1 MLKNITVI
9 VALFL
14 VFGLGI
20 FAAKKYYQF
29 GETVKQES
37 SQVLLE
43 RMKAVAKV
51 VAVEGYFSEI
61 YTHEDYY
68 NFDLS
73 PFRKKALLRVK
84 AKVSVGYD
92 LEGMKIDADDA
103 TKVISISSIPDP
115 KILSIDHDVDY
126 YDIQEGTF
134 NSFTEKEFT
143 ELNRR
148 AKKFIEEKAKSDDLG
163 LLLAAEEQKLK
174 MLESIEMIA
183 NTAGYAVEFKKEYEQ
198 LDFEGK
204 VDIPDVQSK

>member
-1 MLKNITVI
+1 MAKNIAAI

-29 GETVKQES
+29 GETVSKQN

-43 RMKAVAKV
+43 QIKSVAKV
-51 VAVEGYFSEI
+51 IAVEGYFSEI

-92 LEGMKIDADDA
+92 LESMKIEADDA
-103 TKVISISSIPDP
+103 TKIITISKVPNP
-115 KILSIDHDVDY
+115 EILSIEHDVDY

-134 NSFTEKEFT
+134 NSFSEQELTD
-143 ELNRR
+143 LNRR
-148 AKKFIEEKAKSDDLG
+148 AKKFIEEKAKSDELG
-163 LLLAAEEQKLK
+163 LLPAAEEQKLK
-174 MLESIEMIA
+174 MLESIKIIA
-183 NTAGYAVEFKKEYEQ
+183 NTAGYEVKELNAYENNTI
-198 LDFEGK
+198 K
-204 VDIPDVQSK
+204 N

>member
-1 MLKNITVI
+1 MAKKIAVI
-9 VALFL
+9 VALFV

-29 GETVKQES
+29 GETVSKQN

-43 RMKAVAKV
+43 RMKSVAKV

-92 LEGMKIDADDA
+92 LESMKIEANDV
-103 TKVISISSIPDP
+103 TKIISISNIPDP

-134 NSFTEKEFT
+134 NSFTEQELT
-143 ELNRR
+143 DLNRR
-148 AKKFIEEKAKSDDLG
+148 AKKFIEEKAKSDELG
-163 LLLAAEEQKLK
+163 LLPAAEEQKLK
-174 MLESIEMIA
+174 MIESIKMIA
-183 NTAGYAVEFKKEYEQ
+183 NTAGYEVKELTVYEENNIKNILQ
-198 LDFEGK
+198 N
-204 VDIPDVQSK
+204 

>member
-1 MLKNITVI
+1 MAKNIAAI
-9 VALFL
+9 VALIL

-29 GETVKQES
+29 GETVAQQN

-43 RMKAVAKV
+43 RMKSVAKV
-51 VAVEGYFSEI
+51 IAVEGYFSEI

-92 LEGMKIDADDA
+92 LENMKIEANDL
-103 TKVISISSIPDP
+103 TKIISISNVPDP
-115 KILSIDHDVDY
+115 GILSIDHDVDY

-134 NSFTEKEFT
+134 NSFTEQELT
-143 ELNRR
+143 DLNRR
-148 AKKFIEEKAKSDDLG
+148 AKKFIEEKAKSDELG
-163 LLLAAEEQKLK
+163 LLPAAEEQKLK
-174 MLESIEMIA
+174 MLESLKMIA
-183 NTAGYAVEFKKEYEQ
+183 NTAGYEVRELTVYE
-198 LDFEGK
+198 ENTIK
-204 VDIPDVQSK
+204 N

>member
-1 MLKNITVI
+1 MIKNIVAI

-14 VFGLGI
+14 VFGLGV

-29 GETVKQES
+29 GENIATNN

-43 RMKAVAKV
+43 QMKSVAKV
-51 VAVEGYFSEI
+51 IAVEGYFSEI

-92 LEGMKIDADDA
+92 LENMRIEANDA
-103 TKVISISSIPDP
+103 TKIISISNIPEP

-134 NSFTEKEFT
+134 NSFSEKELT

-148 AKKFIEEKAKSDDLG
+148 AKNYIEEKAKSDELG
-163 LLLAAEEQKLK
+163 LLVAAEEQKL
-174 MLESIEMIA
+174 MMIESIKIIA
-183 NTAGYAVEFKKEYEQ
+183 NTAGYKVKE
-198 LDFEGK
+198 L
-204 VDIPDVQSK
+204 VDYDTNSIKNSFQN

>member
-1 MLKNITVI
+1 MAKNIAAI
-9 VALFL
+9 VALLL

-20 FAAKKYYQF
+20 FATKKYYQL
-29 GETVKQES
+29 GETVTKQN

-43 RMKAVAKV
+43 RMKSVAKV
-51 VAVEGYFSEI
+51 IAVEGYFSEI

-92 LEGMKIDADDA
+92 LEGMKMEANDA
-103 TKVISISSIPDP
+103 TKIISISNIPDP
-115 KILSIDHDVDY
+115 EILSIDHEIDY

-134 NSFTEKEFT
+134 NSFTEQELT

-148 AKKFIEEKAKSDDLG
+148 AKKFIEEKAKSDELG
-163 LLLAAEEQKLK
+163 LLPAAEEQKLK
-174 MLESIEMIA
+174 MLESIEIIA
-183 NTAGYAVEFKKEYEQ
+183 NTAGYEVKELTVYEENNILQ
-198 LDFEGK
+198 N
-204 VDIPDVQSK
+204 

>member
-1 MLKNITVI
+1 MAKNIAAI
-9 VALFL
+9 VALVL

-29 GETVKQES
+29 GEIVATQN

-43 RMKAVAKV
+43 RMKSVAKI

-92 LEGMKIDADDA
+92 LENMKIEANDV
-103 TKVISISSIPDP
+103 TKTISISRVPDP

-134 NSFTEKEFT
+134 NSFSEQELT

-148 AKKFIEEKAKSDDLG
+148 AKKFIEEKAKSDELG
-163 LLLAAEEQKLK
+163 LLPAAEEQKLK
-174 MLESIEMIA
+174 MIESIKMIA
-183 NTAGYAVEFKKEYEQ
+183 NTAGYEVEELTIYEEKNIKNILQ
-198 LDFEGK
+198 N
-204 VDIPDVQSK
+204 

>member
-1 MLKNITVI
+1 MAKNIAAI
-9 VALFL
+9 VALCV

-29 GETVKQES
+29 GETVTTQS

-43 RMKAVAKV
+43 QMKAVAKV
-51 VAVEGYFSEI
+51 VAIEGHFSEI

-92 LEGMKIDADDA
+92 LENMKIEADDA
-103 TKVISISSIPDP
+103 TKTISISNVPDP
-115 KILSIDHDVDY
+115 KILSIDHEVDY

-134 NSFTEKEFT
+134 NSFSAQELT
-143 ELNRR
+143 ELNQR
-148 AKKFIEEKAKSDDLG
+148 AKKFIEEKAQSDELG
-163 LLLAAEEQKLK
+163 LLPAAEEQKLK
-174 MLESIEMIA
+174 MLESIEIIA
-183 NTAGYAVEFKKEYEQ
+183 NTAGYTVKELTIYEENTIKNILQ
-198 LDFEGK
+198 N
-204 VDIPDVQSK
+204 

>member
-1 MLKNITVI
+1 MLKNIASI
-9 VALFL
+9 AALFI

-29 GETVKQES
+29 GETVKEES

-51 VAVEGYFSEI
+51 IAVEGYFSEI

-92 LEGMKIDADDA
+92 LERMKIEADDV
-103 TKVISISSIPDP
+103 TKIISISNIPDP

-143 ELNRR
+143 ELNKR
-148 AKKFIEEKAKSDDLG
+148 AKNFIEEKAKSDDLG
-163 LLLAAEEQKLK
+163 LLPAAEEQKLK
-174 MLESIEMIA
+174 MLESIEIIA
-183 NTAGYAVEFKKEYEQ
+183 QTAGYTVEFKKEYTQ
-198 LDFEGK
+198 PDFEGK
-204 VDIPDVQSK
+204 MNIPDVQFK

>member
-1 MLKNITVI
+1 MAKNIAAI
-9 VALFL
+9 VALVL

-29 GETVKQES
+29 GEIVATQN

-43 RMKAVAKV
+43 RMKSVAKI
-51 VAVEGYFSEI
+51 VAIEGYFSEI

-92 LEGMKIDADDA
+92 LENMKIEANDV
-103 TKVISISSIPDP
+103 TKTISISRVPDP

-134 NSFTEKEFT
+134 NSFSEQELT

-148 AKKFIEEKAKSDDLG
+148 AKKFIEEKAKSDELG
-163 LLLAAEEQKLK
+163 LLPAAEEQKLK
-174 MLESIEMIA
+174 MIESIKMIA
-183 NTAGYAVEFKKEYEQ
+183 NTAGYEVEELTIYEEKNIKNILQ
-198 LDFEGK
+198 N
-204 VDIPDVQSK
+204 

>member
-1 MLKNITVI
+1 MAKNIAAI
-9 VALFL
+9 VALIL

-29 GETVKQES
+29 GETVAQQN

-43 RMKAVAKV
+43 RMKSVAKV
-51 VAVEGYFSEI
+51 IAVEGYFSEI

-92 LEGMKIDADDA
+92 LENMKIEANDL
-103 TKVISISSIPDP
+103 TKIISISNVPDP
-115 KILSIDHDVDY
+115 EILSIDHDVDY

-134 NSFTEKEFT
+134 NSFTEQELT
-143 ELNRR
+143 DLNRR
-148 AKKFIEEKAKSDDLG
+148 AKKFIEEKAQSDELG
-163 LLLAAEEQKLK
+163 LLPAAEEQKLK
-174 MLESIEMIA
+174 MLESLKMIA
-183 NTAGYAVEFKKEYEQ
+183 NTAGYEVRELTVYE
-198 LDFEGK
+198 ENTIK
-204 VDIPDVQSK
+204 N

>member
-1 MLKNITVI
+1 MAKNIAAI
-9 VALFL
+9 VALCL

-29 GETVKQES
+29 GETVSKQS

-43 RMKAVAKV
+43 RMKSVAKV
-51 VAVEGYFSEI
+51 IAVEGHFSEI

-92 LEGMKIDADDA
+92 LENMKMEANDA
-103 TKVISISSIPDP
+103 TKIISISNIPDP
-115 KILSIDHDVDY
+115 EILSIEHDVDY

-134 NSFTEKEFT
+134 NSFSEQELTD
-143 ELNRR
+143 LNRR
-148 AKKFIEEKAKSDDLG
+148 AKKFIEEKAKSDNLG
-163 LLLAAEEQKLK
+163 LLPAAEEQKLK
-174 MLESIEMIA
+174 MLESIKMIA
-183 NTAGYAVEFKKEYEQ
+183 NTAGYEVKELTVYE
-198 LDFEGK
+198 ENIIK
-204 VDIPDVQSK
+204 T

>member
-1 MLKNITVI
+1 MAKNIAAI
-9 VALFL
+9 VALLL

-20 FAAKKYYQF
+20 FATKKYYQL
-29 GETVKQES
+29 GETVTKQN

-43 RMKAVAKV
+43 QMKSVAKV
-51 VAVEGYFSEI
+51 IAVEGYFSEI

-92 LEGMKIDADDA
+92 LEGMKMEANDA
-103 TKVISISSIPDP
+103 TKIISISNIPDP
-115 KILSIDHDVDY
+115 EILSIDHEIDY

-134 NSFTEKEFT
+134 NSFTEQELT

-148 AKKFIEEKAKSDDLG
+148 AKKFIEEKAKSDELG
-163 LLLAAEEQKLK
+163 LLPAAEEQKLK
-174 MLESIEMIA
+174 MLESIEIIA
-183 NTAGYAVEFKKEYEQ
+183 NTAGYEVKELTVYEENNILQ
-198 LDFEGK
+198 N
-204 VDIPDVQSK
+204 

>member
-1 MLKNITVI
+1 MVKNIAAI
-9 VALFL
+9 VALIL

-29 GETVKQES
+29 GETVTQQN

-43 RMKAVAKV
+43 RMKSVAKV
-51 VAVEGYFSEI
+51 IAVEGYFSEI

-92 LEGMKIDADDA
+92 LENMKIEANDA
-103 TKVISISSIPDP
+103 TKIISISNIPDP

-134 NSFTEKEFT
+134 NSFTEQELT
-143 ELNRR
+143 DLNRR
-148 AKKFIEEKAKSDDLG
+148 AKKFIEEKAKSDELG
-163 LLLAAEEQKLK
+163 LLPAAEEQKLK
-174 MLESIEMIA
+174 MLESIKIIA
-183 NTAGYAVEFKKEYEQ
+183 NTAGYEVKELTVYEEKNILQ
-198 LDFEGK
+198 N
-204 VDIPDVQSK
+204 

>member
-1 MLKNITVI
+1 MAKNIAAI
-9 VALFL
+9 VALCL

-20 FAAKKYYQF
+20 FATKKYYQF
-29 GETVKQES
+29 GETVSKQN

-43 RMKAVAKV
+43 QMKSVAKV

-92 LEGMKIDADDA
+92 LENMKMEADDVA
-103 TKVISISSIPDP
+103 KVISISNVPDP
-115 KILSIDHDVDY
+115 KILSIEHDVDY

-134 NSFTEKEFT
+134 NSFSEQELTD
-143 ELNRR
+143 LNRR
-148 AKKFIEEKAKSDDLG
+148 AKKFIEEKAKSDNLG

-174 MLESIEMIA
+174 MLESIKIIA
-183 NTAGYAVEFKKEYEQ
+183 NTAGYEVNELTVYE
-198 LDFEGK
+198 ENTIK
-204 VDIPDVQSK
+204 N

>member
-1 MLKNITVI
+1 MAKNIAAI
-9 VALFL
+9 VALLL

-20 FAAKKYYQF
+20 FVTKKYYQL
-29 GETVKQES
+29 GETVTKQN

-43 RMKAVAKV
+43 QMKSVAKV
-51 VAVEGYFSEI
+51 IAVEGYFSEI

-92 LEGMKIDADDA
+92 LEGMKMEANDA
-103 TKVISISSIPDP
+103 TKIISISNIPDP
-115 KILSIDHDVDY
+115 EILSIDHEIDY

-134 NSFTEKEFT
+134 NSFTEQELT

-148 AKKFIEEKAKSDDLG
+148 AKKFIEEKAKSDELG
-163 LLLAAEEQKLK
+163 LLPAAEEQKLK
-174 MLESIEMIA
+174 MLESIEIIA
-183 NTAGYAVEFKKEYEQ
+183 NTAGYEVKELTVYEENNILQ
-198 LDFEGK
+198 N
-204 VDIPDVQSK
+204 